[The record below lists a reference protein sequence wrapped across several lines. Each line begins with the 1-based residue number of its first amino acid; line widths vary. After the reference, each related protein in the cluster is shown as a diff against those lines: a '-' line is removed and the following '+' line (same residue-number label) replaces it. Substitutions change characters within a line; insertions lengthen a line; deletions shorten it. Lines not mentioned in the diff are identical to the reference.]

1 MFLYVFG
8 RFFVFHEALISAE
21 KYISRS
27 WAFGNCCI
35 QQKTGKPGNLYSE
48 AFGVKNTGKE

>member
-27 WAFGNCCI
+27 WAFGNKRLES
-35 QQKTGKPGNLYSE
+35 QETFTAKLL
-48 AFGVKNTGKE
+48 V